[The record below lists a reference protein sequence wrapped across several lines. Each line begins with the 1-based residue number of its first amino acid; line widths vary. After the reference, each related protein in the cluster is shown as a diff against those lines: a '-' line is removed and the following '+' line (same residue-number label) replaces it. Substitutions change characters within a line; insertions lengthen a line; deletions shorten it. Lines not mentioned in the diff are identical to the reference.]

1 MATWGEFQRSKPI
14 LAERGRQ
21 ILYNFGVP
29 LGYLA
34 TVRKDG
40 GPRLH
45 PFCPILCDGGLYG
58 LIGPS
63 PKQRDLI
70 RAGRYAIRS
79 FPRFALH
86 SFPALDT
93 DDEFYLTGRAILR
106 DDPSLQQAVRAVYLA
121 TGGGSDG
128 SERLFEFTIERVLL
142 STYKK
147 RGEQDNW
154 PPIYEKWHGSAR

>member
-1 MATWGEFQRSKPI
+1 MARWGDFERLKPT

-21 ILYNFGVP
+21 IFYSSGVP

-40 GPRLH
+40 GPRVH

-63 PKQRDLI
+63 PKQHDLVRD
-70 RAGRYAIRS
+70 GRYAI
-79 FPRFALH
+79 H
-86 SFPALDT
+86 SFPLPDR
-93 DDEFYLTGRAILR
+93 DDEFYITGRSVVR
-106 DDPSLQQAVRAVYLA
+106 DDPSLEQAVRASYLA

-128 SERLFEFTIERVLL
+128 SERLFEFMIERVLL

-147 RGEQDNW
+147 RGEPENW
-154 PPIYEKWHGSAR
+154 PPSYEKWHDSAQGGPS

>member
-1 MATWGEFQRSKPI
+1 MEFERSTPA
-14 LAERGRQ
+14 LAKRGRQ

-40 GPRLH
+40 GPRVH
-45 PFCPILCDGGLYG
+45 PFCPIQSDGGLYG

-63 PKQRDLI
+63 PKQHDLVRD
-70 RAGRYAIRS
+70 GRYAI
-79 FPRFALH
+79 H
-86 SFPALDT
+86 SFPLPDR
-93 DDEFYLTGRAILR
+93 DDEFYITGHSVAR
-106 DDPSLQQAVRAVYLA
+106 DDRSLEHAVRAAYLA

-128 SERLFEFTIERVLL
+128 SERLFEFMIERVLL

-147 RGEQDNW
+147 RGEPENW
-154 PPIYEKWHGSAR
+154 PPSYEKWHDSAP